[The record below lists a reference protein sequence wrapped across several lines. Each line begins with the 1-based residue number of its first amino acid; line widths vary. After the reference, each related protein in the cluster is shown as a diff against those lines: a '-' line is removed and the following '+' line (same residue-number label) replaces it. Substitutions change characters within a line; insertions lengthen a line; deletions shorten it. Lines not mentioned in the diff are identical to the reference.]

1 MAIIKVSNSKDNL
14 PSIVKITASGNTKT
28 FKVKK

>member
-1 MAIIKVSNSKDNL
+1 MAIIKVSNSKNHL
-14 PSIVKITASGNTKT
+14 PAIVKVTASGNTKT